1 MEGKD
6 DLVTLSA
13 LTDRLG
19 MHSVTGL
26 RTEVA
31 RLLEEDARLMTRI
44 VELLERVEGHIGHM
58 RALPQQAAVD
68 MHALVLLARASRGL
82 KTLLAGRLRRSEVSG
97 DPKTDAAN

>member
-1 MEGKD
+1 MEGKN

-19 MHSVTGL
+19 MHGLSGL

-31 RLLEEDARLMTRI
+31 RLLEEDAKLMTRI
-44 VELLERVEGHIGHM
+44 VDLLERVEGHTGHM
-58 RALPQQAAVD
+58 RTLPQQAAVD

-82 KTLLAGRLRRSEVSG
+82 KILLAGRLRRSDLAG
-97 DPKTDAAN
+97 DPKGDSAI